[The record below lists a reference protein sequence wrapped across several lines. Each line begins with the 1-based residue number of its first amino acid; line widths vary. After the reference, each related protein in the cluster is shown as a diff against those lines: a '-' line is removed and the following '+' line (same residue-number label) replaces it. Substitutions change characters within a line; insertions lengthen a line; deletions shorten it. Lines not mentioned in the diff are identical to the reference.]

1 MVVAV
6 TGGICTGKTVVAQ
19 QLAKA
24 LGTAFISLDDLS
36 REVTKRG
43 SEGYRRVVEAFG
55 REILGPEGEIDRKA
69 LASLIFEDPEK
80 REMLEGIVH
89 PLVEAELRKTL
100 EELGGKAV
108 LEAPLLIEKGMH
120 EEVDF
125 TVLVYCSKEVQLRRL
140 MDRDH
145 LEVEEAERRIGAQ
158 LPLQQ
163 KVAFA
168 DYLVNNDDGL
178 DYTRE
183 QVLRIAR
190 DILKKSPGGSP

>member
-1 MVVAV
+1 MAV

-19 QLAKA
+19 ELARS
-24 LGTAFISLDDLS
+24 LGTEFISLDGLS
-36 REVTKRG
+36 RKAIEKG
-43 SEGYRRVVEAFG
+43 SEGYWKVVKAFG
-55 REILGPEGEIDRKA
+55 REILGSDGEIDRRA

-89 PLVEAELRKTL
+89 PLVEAELRRTL
-100 EELGGKAV
+100 EELGGNAV
-108 LEAPLLIEKGMH
+108 VEAPLLIEKGMH

-140 MDRDH
+140 MERDR
-145 LEVEEAERRIGAQ
+145 LQVEEAERRIKAQ
-158 LPLQQ
+158 LPLKQ

-178 DYTRE
+178 HYTRE

>member
-1 MVVAV
+1 MAV

-19 QLAKA
+19 ELARS
-24 LGTAFISLDDLS
+24 LGTEFISLDGLS
-36 REVTKRG
+36 HKAIERG
-43 SEGYRRVVEAFG
+43 SKGYWKVVKAFG
-55 REILGPEGEIDRKA
+55 REILGSDGEIDRRA
-69 LASLIFEDPEK
+69 LASLIFEDPKK

-108 LEAPLLIEKGMH
+108 VEAPLLIEKGMH

-140 MDRDH
+140 MERDR
-145 LEVEEAERRIGAQ
+145 LQVEEAERRIKAQ
-158 LPLQQ
+158 LPLQL

-178 DYTRE
+178 HYTRE